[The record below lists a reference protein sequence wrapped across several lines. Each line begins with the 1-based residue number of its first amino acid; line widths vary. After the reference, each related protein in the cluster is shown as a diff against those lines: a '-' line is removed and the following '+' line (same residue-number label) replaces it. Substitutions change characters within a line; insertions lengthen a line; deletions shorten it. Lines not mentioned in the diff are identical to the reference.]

1 MIDKSTEGSKRERNG
16 SDSSWMDIT
25 DLDNKE
31 LELKSRSNQKVGSK
45 KWSSA
50 KKYRQKL
57 SSTSNETANQNL
69 HENQASNSN
78 DTHERIP
85 HKTQD
90 LNSVQ
95 PKIQSNKAGQKFNKQ
110 ENKRK
115 FLEWKLKRVKGQE
128 DWKKEH
134 WQKAHGN
141 KKEKTV
147 LSSKY
152 LKSKVSNNDLILSIE
167 TWGIGNS
174 FQCDERAQS
183 R

>member
-31 LELKSRSNQKVGSK
+31 LELKSRSNQKVGRN

-85 HKTQD
+85 IKHKT
-90 LNSVQ
+90 L
-95 PKIQSNKAGQKFNKQ
+95 IQCSQKFKATKQ
-110 ENKRK
+110 
-115 FLEWKLKRVKGQE
+115 VKNLT
-128 DWKKEH
+128 
-134 WQKAHGN
+134 N
-141 KKEKTV
+141 KKTN
-147 LSSKY
+147 
-152 LKSKVSNNDLILSIE
+152 VSFWN
-167 TWGIGNS
+167 GN
-174 FQCDERAQS
+174 
-183 R
+183 